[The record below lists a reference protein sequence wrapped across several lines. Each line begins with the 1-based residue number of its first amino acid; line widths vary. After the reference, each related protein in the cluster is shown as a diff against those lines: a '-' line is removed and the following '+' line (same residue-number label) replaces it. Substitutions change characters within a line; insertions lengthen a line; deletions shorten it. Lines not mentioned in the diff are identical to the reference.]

1 MRDYGYGRG
10 GLYYNT
16 GYGDALHA
24 LGTLIPTT
32 GMVERLFRPNRE
44 GTTRA
49 AESRPDDRNATPAA
63 GTPASPDTGLSEE
76 ELQKSSAGI
85 NNRDMTLV
93 WGT

>member
-1 MRDYGYGRG
+1 MAMAEAVYITILGMA
-10 GLYYNT
+10 T
-16 GYGDALHA
+16 PFIA

-63 GTPASPDTGLSEE
+63 GTPASPDTGLIEE